1 MEMLTFQ
8 FDLDGSIPL
17 YQQLY
22 EYVKKEIQS
31 GRIMSG
37 AKLPSKR
44 KLSSYLG
51 ISQNTVQAAYEQ
63 LIDEGYINPV
73 ERKGFFV
80 CQLDDI
86 IQLKPAT
93 EDVTLKKKENNEE
106 ILYDFS
112 YQGVDMQTF
121 PFSTWRKLSK
131 EAMHEYDVELLR
143 LGDYQG
149 HLDLRM
155 SIASYLRQS
164 RGVNCNADQIIISA
178 GTEFLIQ
185 MLVQLF
191 PHDVVYGIEN
201 PGYERLNLLFNSNR
215 ANYRSVNIDT
225 EGIVLEDII
234 KKEVD
239 IICITPSHQ
248 FPSGS
253 IMPINRRIQI
263 LNWAKED
270 DRRFIIDDDYDSE
283 FKYSGRPIPALQ
295 GLDDQGRVIYM
306 GAFSKSL
313 TPAIRV
319 SYMVLPDKLMDKFRK
334 KLSFVV
340 CPVPTLEQKVLHR
353 FIQDGYFERHLN
365 KMRNVYR
372 KKREI
377 LLKTLLPYK
386 DNVKISGADAGLHLL
401 LHVKNGMSEE
411 DLVIAAKEAGIK
423 VYGISRYYFEPEM
436 SVMTPTI
443 LIGYATI
450 PEDSI
455 PAAANLLIQSW
466 YKREHN
472 VC

>member
-1 MEMLTFQ
+1 MEMLTLQ
-8 FDLDGSIPL
+8 FDLDGNIPL

-22 EYVKKEIQS
+22 EYIKKEIQS
-31 GRIMSG
+31 RGIKSG

-44 KLSSYLG
+44 KLSAYLD
-51 ISQNTVQAAYEQ
+51 ISQNTVQAAYDQ
-63 LIDEGYINPV
+63 LIDEGYIYPI

-86 IQLKPAT
+86 IQIESAAV
-93 EDVTLKKKENNEE
+93 DVTLEMKESDER

-121 PFSTWRKLSK
+121 PFSTWRKLSRD
-131 EAMHEYDVELLR
+131 AMHEYDDELLR
-143 LGDYQG
+143 LGDFQG
-149 HLDLRM
+149 HPDLRK
-155 SIASYLRQS
+155 SIASYLKQS
-164 RGVNCNADQIIISA
+164 RGVNCSADQIIISA

-215 ANYRSVNIDT
+215 AKYKPINIDN
-225 EGIVLEDII
+225 EGVIPEDIV
-234 KKEVD
+234 KKNVD

-248 FPSGS
+248 FPTGS
-253 IMPINRRIQI
+253 IMPINRRVQV
-263 LNWAKED
+263 LNWAKD
-270 DRRFIIDDDYDSE
+270 DNCRYIIEDDYDSE

-295 GLDDQGRVIYM
+295 GLDDQGRVIYI

-319 SYMVLPDKLMDKFRK
+319 SYMVLPDKLMEKFRK

-365 KMRNVYR
+365 RMKNIYR

-377 LLKTLLPYK
+377 LLRTLLPYK
-386 DNVKISGADAGLHLL
+386 DIIKVSGADAGLHLL

-411 DLVIAAKEAGIK
+411 DLVLAAREAGVK
-423 VYGISRYYFEPEM
+423 VYGISRYYFEPEI
-436 SVMTPTI
+436 SDSTPTI

-450 PEDSI
+450 PEASI
-455 PAAANLLIQSW
+455 PAATNHLLQSW
-466 YKREHN
+466 
-472 VC
+472 